1 MLFDDCIRC
10 GEAPGIDDDGYC
22 AYCHWAVK
30 AELEEGLRQLRNYLT
45 AWAPSTTGARASNGR
60 SSA

>member
-30 AELEEGLRQLRNYLT
+30 AEIQEGLRQLYNYLA
-45 AWAPSTTGARASNGR
+45 AWARFDDWRTDQQWR
-60 SSA
+60 